1 MNNGYWNGY
10 SGLSTVKPNSTMN
23 VILSFKLYEIFL
35 QKLQKVPNED
45 LIL

>member
-1 MNNGYWNGY
+1 
-10 SGLSTVKPNSTMN
+10 MN